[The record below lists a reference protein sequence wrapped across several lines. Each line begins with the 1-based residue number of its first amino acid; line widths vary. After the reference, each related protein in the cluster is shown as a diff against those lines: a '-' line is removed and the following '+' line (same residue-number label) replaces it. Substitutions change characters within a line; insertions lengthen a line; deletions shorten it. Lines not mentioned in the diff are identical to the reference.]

1 MLDMERFQSVLTKY
15 IADFPRR
22 WNEDQE
28 YYKWEA
34 VQHFQKTWDIEAKD
48 FAVMLANALAKASN
62 LLLSIKYFPAGMVI
76 ELAKAEPENVRA
88 LFVSL
93 FDEEQDVYERIKI
106 FKESIET
113 KLTKKSII
121 SSQSSQSENAILSAI
136 TTYLWLRYPDKYYS
150 FKYNEAKIVSTEL
163 ILNTNKTI

>member
-34 VQHFQKTWDIEAKD
+34 VQHFQKMWDIEAKD

-62 LLLSIKYFPAGMVI
+62 LLASTNNYPAGMI
-76 ELAKAEPENVRA
+76 IDFAKAAPEEVRSM
-88 LFVSL
+88 VRSL
-93 FDEEQDVYERIKI
+93 YDETQDVYTRIEE
-106 FKESIET
+106 FKQ
-113 KLTKKSII
+113 KSEELRKEYIPDAK
-121 SSQSSQSENAILSAI
+121 QYYQKENAI
-136 TTYLWLRYPDKYYS
+136 TTYLWLRYPDKYCIY
-150 FKYNEAKIVSTEL
+150 KYEDIRNTAVEL
-163 ILNTNKTI
+163 KSD